1 MTMHSDNHI
10 STRSRKTSEGSLV
23 LHEDTFYEYFKPYRH
38 PKSNHNIWGGNG
50 IETFGADFSLL
61 QTLPAENVWTVIDGE
76 NSDQW
81 ISPGIHHV
89 NRICYLVTKIPHNW
103 LEVEFKVP
111 QRLSSLTRIGLLRQI
126 NKLKKRTS
134 GN

>member
-1 MTMHSDNHI
+1 MHGDNYI
-10 STRSRKTSEGSLV
+10 SKRSCKTSEGFLI

-38 PKSNHNIWGGNG
+38 PNSNHNIWGGNG
-50 IETFGADFSLL
+50 IETFGADLALL
-61 QTLPAENVWTVIDGE
+61 QTLPVEHVWTVTDGE

-89 NRICYLVTKIPHNW
+89 NRVCYLVTEIPHNW

-126 NKLKKRTS
+126 NKVKKRIA